1 MQSLEEVA
9 ICDVYPYERADGE
22 PMNPRDF
29 TTRESAEHIAGL
41 AAQFK
46 ANRLN
51 PGQPVMKPILYKEGG
66 IYWIIDGECRVRAMR
81 AIGTERFLAEVYDD
95 LDDAELAR
103 TEAAKA
109 MVETDVKLGL
119 SAAEKSR
126 GVQTMLALDI
136 PDEEVAAAA
145 RTDAA
150 TVRKARRAVRKVQD
164 AAYDMTLDRLAAIA
178 EFEGDDEAVAEL
190 RDCKQSDWQ
199 RVYAGLKSRA
209 EQRRNRA
216 EMVSVIA
223 DAGVEFVDECPE
235 GYEACRTFSD
245 FRPDL
250 AALDA
255 YVADNADGGLLAEE
269 TPFGVTLLVPA
280 EEAADESAQAAAQ
293 RRDDAQRK
301 ADFYAAYEDG
311 RTARFEWTAART
323 LRLGTMRR
331 TALALTALAMD
342 DPAVEAFEELMGRP
356 IDRTPTE
363 LAVAIGW
370 RAAWDMN
377 SGTAWSLVSGGCSV
391 YVCRDAIES
400 VTIVY
405 EAMKADGYEANEAE
419 TRTYEAC
426 MARLESE
433 Q

>member
-95 LDDAELAR
+95 LDDAE
-103 TEAAKA
+103 
-109 MVETDVKLGL
+109 
-119 SAAEKSR
+119 EKSR

-136 PDEEVAAAA
+136 PDEEVAVAA
-145 RTDAA
+145 RTDAG
-150 TVRKARRAVRKVQD
+150 TVAKARRAARRVQD

-190 RDCKQSDWQ
+190 RDCKQSEWQ
-199 RVYAGLKSRA
+199 RVYAGLKAEA

-216 EMVSVIA
+216 EVVAVLA

-235 GYEACRTFSD
+235 GFAACRTFSD
-245 FRPDL
+245 YRPDL

-255 YVADNADGGLLAEE
+255 YVVDNAGAGLLAEE
-269 TPFGVTLLVPA
+269 TPFGVTLLAPVA
-280 EEAADESAQAAAQ
+280 EGADEAAQAAAQ
-293 RRDDAQRK
+293 RK
-301 ADFYAAYEDG
+301 ADFQAAYEDG
-311 RTARFEWTAART
+311 AKARREWLAAHAGD
-323 LRLGTMRR
+323 LKSMRR
-331 TALALTALAMD
+331 TALALTAFAMEAG
-342 DPAVEAFEELMGRP
+342 AVESFEELLGRP

-363 LAVAIGW
+363 LAVAMGW
-370 RAAWDMN
+370 RAAWNMSDW
-377 SGTAWSLVSGGCSV
+377 TAWSLMEGGSSV
-391 YVCRDAIES
+391 YFNRATVEN
-400 VTIVY
+400 VTIIY
-405 EAMKADGYEANEAE
+405 EAMKADGYEPNAAE
-419 TRTYEAC
+419 TETYEAC
-426 MARLESE
+426 MARLGSE
-433 Q
+433 E

>member
-29 TTRESAEHIAGL
+29 TTRESAEHIAAL

-81 AIGTERFLAEVYDD
+81 SIGTERFLAEVYDD

-103 TEAAKA
+103 VEAAKA
-109 MVETDVKLGL
+109 MVETDAKLGL
-119 SAAEKSR
+119 TAEEKSR

-136 PDEEVAAAA
+136 PDEEVAVAA
-145 RTDAA
+145 RTDAG
-150 TVRKARRAVRKVQD
+150 TVAKARRAARRVQD

-178 EFEGDDEAVAEL
+178 EFE
-190 RDCKQSDWQ
+190 
-199 RVYAGLKSRA
+199 A

-216 EMVSVIA
+216 EVVAVLA

-235 GYEACRTFSD
+235 GFAACRTFSD
-245 FRPDL
+245 YRPDL

-255 YVADNADGGLLAEE
+255 YVADNAGAGLLAEE
-269 TPFGVTLLVPA
+269 TPFGVTLLAPVA
-280 EEAADESAQAAAQ
+280 EGADEAAQAAAQ
-293 RRDDAQRK
+293 RK
-301 ADFYAAYEDG
+301 ADFQAAYEDG
-311 RTARFEWTAART
+311 AKARREWLAAHAGD
-323 LRLGTMRR
+323 LKSMRR
-331 TALALTALAMD
+331 TALALTAFVMEAE
-342 DPAVEAFEELMGRP
+342 AVESFEELLGRP

-363 LAVAIGW
+363 LAVAMGW
-370 RAAWDMN
+370 RAAWSM
-377 SGTAWSLVSGGCSV
+377 SGWTAWSLMEGGSSV
-391 YVCRDAIES
+391 YLNRATVEN
-400 VTIVY
+400 VTIIY
-405 EAMKADGYEANEAE
+405 EAMKADGYEPNAAE
-419 TRTYEAC
+419 TETYEAC
-426 MARLESE
+426 MARLGSE
-433 Q
+433 E

>member
-103 TEAAKA
+103 VEAAKA
-109 MVETDVKLGL
+109 MVETDAKLGL
-119 SAAEKSR
+119 TAEEKSR

-136 PDEEVAAAA
+136 PDEEVAVAA
-145 RTDAA
+145 RTDAG
-150 TVRKARRAVRKVQD
+150 TVAKARRAARRVQD

>member
-81 AIGTERFLAEVYDD
+81 SIGTGRFLAEVYDD

-103 TEAAKA
+103 VEAAKA
-109 MVETDVKLGL
+109 MVETDAKLGL
-119 SAAEKSR
+119 TAEEKSR

-136 PDEEVAAAA
+136 PDEEVAVAA
-145 RTDAA
+145 RTDAG
-150 TVRKARRAVRKVQD
+150 TVAKARRAARRVQD

-190 RDCKQSDWQ
+190 RDCKQSEWQ
-199 RVYAGLKSRA
+199 RVYAGLKAEA

-216 EMVSVIA
+216 EVVAVLA

-235 GYEACRTFSD
+235 GFAACRTFSD
-245 FRPDL
+245 YRPDL

-255 YVADNADGGLLAEE
+255 YVADNAGAGLLAEE
-269 TPFGVTLLVPA
+269 TSFGVTLLAPA
-280 EEAADESAQAAAQ
+280 AEGADEAAQAAAQ
-293 RRDDAQRK
+293 RK
-301 ADFYAAYEDG
+301 ADFQAAYEDG
-311 RTARFEWTAART
+311 ANGLPPTRATSSRCAAR
-323 LRLGTMRR
+323 L
-331 TALALTALAMD
+331 
-342 DPAVEAFEELMGRP
+342 
-356 IDRTPTE
+356 
-363 LAVAIGW
+363 W
-370 RAAWDMN
+370 R
-377 SGTAWSLVSGGCSV
+377 
-391 YVCRDAIES
+391 
-400 VTIVY
+400 
-405 EAMKADGYEANEAE
+405 
-419 TRTYEAC
+419 
-426 MARLESE
+426 
-433 Q
+433 

>member
-103 TEAAKA
+103 VEAAKA
-109 MVETDVKLGL
+109 MVETDAKLGL
-119 SAAEKSR
+119 TAEEKSR

-136 PDEEVAAAA
+136 PDEEVAVAA
-145 RTDAA
+145 RTDAG
-150 TVRKARRAVRKVQD
+150 TVAKARRAARRVQD

-190 RDCKQSDWQ
+190 RDCKQSEWQ
-199 RVYAGLKSRA
+199 RVYADLKA
-209 EQRRNRA
+209 ETEQRRNRA
-216 EMVSVIA
+216 EVVAVLA

-235 GYEACRTFSD
+235 GFAACRTFSD
-245 FRPDL
+245 YRPDL

-255 YVADNADGGLLAEE
+255 YVADNAGAGLLAEE
-269 TPFGVTLLVPA
+269 TSFGVTLLAPVA
-280 EEAADESAQAAAQ
+280 EGADEAAQAAAQ
-293 RRDDAQRK
+293 GRLPGRLRGRREGPPRVACRPRGRPQVDAPHGSG
-301 ADFYAAYEDG
+301 ADRVRHGGRGRGIVRGAAGPTHRPHAHRAGRGHGLAGSVEHERLDGLEPHGRRQLRVPQPSDG
-311 RTARFEWTAART
+311 RERDHH
-323 LRLGTMRR
+323 LRGHEGRR
-331 TALALTALAMD
+331 LRA
-342 DPAVEAFEELMGRP
+342 ERGR
-356 IDRTPTE
+356 
-363 LAVAIGW
+363 
-370 RAAWDMN
+370 
-377 SGTAWSLVSGGCSV
+377 
-391 YVCRDAIES
+391 
-400 VTIVY
+400 
-405 EAMKADGYEANEAE
+405 DGNLRGVHGAPGKRGVNE
-419 TRTYEAC
+419 R
-426 MARLESE
+426 SS
-433 Q
+433 

>member
-29 TTRESAEHIAGL
+29 TTRESAEHITGL

-103 TEAAKA
+103 VEAAKA
-109 MVETDVKLGL
+109 MVETDAKLGL
-119 SAAEKSR
+119 TAEEKSR

-136 PDEEVAAAA
+136 PDEEVAVAA
-145 RTDAA
+145 RTDAR
-150 TVRKARRAVRKVQD
+150 TVAKARRAARRVQD

-190 RDCKQSDWQ
+190 RDCKQSEWQ
-199 RVYAGLKSRA
+199 RVYASLKAKA

-216 EMVSVIA
+216 EVVAVLA
-223 DAGVEFVDECPE
+223 DAGVEFVDECP
-235 GYEACRTFSD
+235 GGFAACRTFSD
-245 FRPDL
+245 YRPDL

-255 YVADNADGGLLAEE
+255 YVADNAGAGRPGRGD
-269 TPFGVTLLVPA
+269 VV
-280 EEAADESAQAAAQ
+280 
-293 RRDDAQRK
+293 RRDPAGTGGGRRGRGRTGRSPAQGRLPGRLRGRREGASRVACRPRGRPQVDAPHGAG
-301 ADFYAAYEDG
+301 ADLVRHGGRSRGIVRGAAGPAHRPHAHRAGRGHGLAGSVEHERLDGLEPHGRRQLRVLQPSDG
-311 RTARFEWTAART
+311 RERDHH
-323 LRLGTMRR
+323 LRGHEGRR
-331 TALALTALAMD
+331 LRA
-342 DPAVEAFEELMGRP
+342 ERGR
-356 IDRTPTE
+356 
-363 LAVAIGW
+363 
-370 RAAWDMN
+370 
-377 SGTAWSLVSGGCSV
+377 
-391 YVCRDAIES
+391 
-400 VTIVY
+400 
-405 EAMKADGYEANEAE
+405 DGNLRGVHGAPGKRGVNE
-419 TRTYEAC
+419 R
-426 MARLESE
+426 SS
-433 Q
+433 

>member
-103 TEAAKA
+103 VEAAKA
-109 MVETDVKLGL
+109 VVETDAKLGL
-119 SAAEKSR
+119 TAEEKSR

-136 PDEEVAAAA
+136 PDEEVAVAA
-145 RTDAA
+145 RTDAG
-150 TVRKARRAVRKVQD
+150 TVAKARRAARRVQD

-199 RVYAGLKSRA
+199 RCLPTRA
-209 EQRRNRA
+209 SSSSTNAPRA
-216 EMVSVIA
+216 SPHA
-223 DAGVEFVDECPE
+223 
-235 GYEACRTFSD
+235 
-245 FRPDL
+245 
-250 AALDA
+250 
-255 YVADNADGGLLAEE
+255 
-269 TPFGVTLLVPA
+269 
-280 EEAADESAQAAAQ
+280 
-293 RRDDAQRK
+293 
-301 ADFYAAYEDG
+301 
-311 RTARFEWTAART
+311 ARFPTTAPT
-323 LRLGTMRR
+323 WRR
-331 TALALTALAMD
+331 W
-342 DPAVEAFEELMGRP
+342 
-356 IDRTPTE
+356 TPT
-363 LAVAIGW
+363 W
-370 RAAWDMN
+370 PTTRARGFWPRRRRSA
-377 SGTAWSLVSGGCSV
+377 
-391 YVCRDAIES
+391 
-400 VTIVY
+400 
-405 EAMKADGYEANEAE
+405 
-419 TRTYEAC
+419 
-426 MARLESE
+426 
-433 Q
+433 

>member
-29 TTRESAEHIAGL
+29 TTKESAEHIADL

-51 PGQPVMKPILYKEGG
+51 PGQPVMKPILYREEG
-66 IYWIIDGECRVRAMR
+66 IYWIIDGECRVRAMK

-103 TEAAKA
+103 VEAAKA
-109 MVETDVKLGL
+109 MVETDAKLGL
-119 SAAEKSR
+119 TAAEKSR

-136 PDEEVAAAA
+136 PDEEVAVAA
-145 RTDAA
+145 RTDAR
-150 TVRKARRAVRKVQD
+150 TVAKARRAARKVQD

-216 EMVSVIA
+216 EVVSVLA
-223 DAGVEFVDECPE
+223 DAGIEFVDECPD
-235 GYEACRTFSD
+235 GFAAARTFSD
-245 FRPDL
+245 YRTDM

-255 YVADNADGGLLAEE
+255 YVTENAAAGLLAEE
-269 TPFGVTLLVPA
+269 TPYGVTLLAPA
-280 EEAADESAQAAAQ
+280 PEGADEAAQAE
-293 RRDDAQRK
+293 AQRK
-301 ADFYAAYEDG
+301 ADFIAGLEDG
-311 RTARFEWTAART
+311 AKARREWLAAHMGDPGAVKRTTR
-323 LRLGTMRR
+323 
-331 TALALTALAMD
+331 ALTAMAAQSD
-342 DPAVEAFEELMGRP
+342 AVKAFEQAIGRP
-356 IDRTPTE
+356 IDAAPSE
-363 LAVAIGW
+363 LGMALGW
-370 RAAWDMN
+370 RQAWTVSN
-377 SGTAWSLVSGGCSV
+377 WTAWAVVNGDVGVFVTRGTGENLV
-391 YVCRDAIES
+391 AAF
-400 VTIVY
+400 
-405 EAMKADGYEANEAE
+405 EAMRADGYEPNAAE
-419 TRTYEAC
+419 TETYEAFK
-426 MARLESE
+426 ARLESE
-433 Q
+433 E

>member
-103 TEAAKA
+103 VEAAKA
-109 MVETDVKLGL
+109 MVETDAKLGL
-119 SAAEKSR
+119 TAEEKSR

-136 PDEEVAAAA
+136 PDEEVA
-145 RTDAA
+145 
-150 TVRKARRAVRKVQD
+150 
-164 AAYDMTLDRLAAIA
+164 
-178 EFEGDDEAVAEL
+178 VAEL
-190 RDCKQSDWQ
+190 RDCKQSEWQ
-199 RVYAGLKSRA
+199 RVYAGLKAEA

-216 EMVSVIA
+216 EVVAVLA

-235 GYEACRTFSD
+235 GFAACRTFSD
-245 FRPDL
+245 YRPDL

-255 YVADNADGGLLAEE
+255 CVADNAGAGLLAEE
-269 TPFGVTLLVPA
+269 TSFGVTLLAPVA
-280 EEAADESAQAAAQ
+280 EGADEAAQAAAQ
-293 RRDDAQRK
+293 RK
-301 ADFYAAYEDG
+301 ADFQAAYEDG
-311 RTARFEWTAART
+311 AKARREWLAAHAGD
-323 LRLGTMRR
+323 LKSMRR
-331 TALALTALAMD
+331 TALALTAFAMESE
-342 DPAVEAFEELMGRP
+342 AVESFEELLGRP

-363 LAVAIGW
+363 LAVAMGW
-370 RAAWDMN
+370 RAAWNM
-377 SGTAWSLVSGGCSV
+377 SGWTAWSLMEGGSSV
-391 YVCRDAIES
+391 YFNRATVEN
-400 VTIVY
+400 VTIIY
-405 EAMKADGYEANEAE
+405 EAMKADGYEPNAAE
-419 TRTYEAC
+419 TETYEAC
-426 MARLESE
+426 MARLGSE
-433 Q
+433 E

>member
-1 MQSLEEVA
+1 MQTLETVEL
-9 ICDVYPYERADGE
+9 CDVFPYEREDGE
-22 PMNPRDF
+22 AMNPRDF
-29 TTRESAEHIAGL
+29 STKESAAHIADL
-41 AAQFK
+41 AEQFK
-46 ANRLN
+46 HNRLN
-51 PGQPVMKPILYKEGG
+51 PGQPVMKPILYRDGG
-66 IYWIIDGECRVRAMR
+66 IYRIIDGECRVRAMR
-81 AIGTERFLAEVYDD
+81 SIGTKRFLAEVYDD

-103 TEAAKA
+103 AEAAKA

-119 SAAEKSR
+119 TAAEKSR

-150 TVRKARRAVRKVQD
+150 TVRKARKAVRKVQD

-178 EFEGDDEAVAEL
+178 EFEGDDEAVAKL

-199 RVYAGLKSRA
+199 RVYDGLKSRA

-216 EMVSVIA
+216 EVVAVLA
-223 DAGVEFVDECPE
+223 DAGIEFVDECPE
-235 GYEACRTFSD
+235 GFAACRTFSD
-245 FRPDL
+245 YRPDL

-255 YVADNADGGLLAEE
+255 YVADNAGTGLLAEE
-269 TPFGVTLLVPA
+269 TSFGVTLLAPA
-280 EEAADESAQAAAQ
+280 EEVADESAKAAAQ
-293 RRDDAQRK
+293 RR

-311 RTARFEWTAART
+311 RAARREWLAAHALV
-323 LRLGTMRR
+323 LRTMHR
-331 TALALTALAMD
+331 TALALTALAMED
-342 DPAVEAFEELMGRP
+342 QAVETFEGLLGRP

-370 RAAWDMN
+370 RAAWNMN
-377 SGTAWSLVSGGCSV
+377 GGTAWALISDGGSV
-391 YVCRDAIES
+391 YVCRDAIEN
-400 VTIVY
+400 VTIIY
-405 EAMKADGYEANEAE
+405 EAMKADGYEPNAAE
-419 TRTYEAC
+419 TETYEAC

>member
-1 MQSLEEVA
+1 MQTLETVEL
-9 ICDVYPYERADGE
+9 CDVFPYEREDGE
-22 PMNPRDF
+22 AMNPRDF
-29 TTRESAEHIAGL
+29 STKESAAHIADL
-41 AAQFK
+41 AEQFK
-46 ANRLN
+46 HNRLN
-51 PGQPVMKPILYKEGG
+51 PGQPVMKPILYRDGG
-66 IYWIIDGECRVRAMR
+66 IYRIIDGECRVRAMR
-81 AIGTERFLAEVYDD
+81 SIGTKRFLAEVYDD

-103 TEAAKA
+103 AEAAKA

-119 SAAEKSR
+119 TAAEKSR

-150 TVRKARRAVRKVQD
+150 TVHKARRAVRKVQD

-216 EMVSVIA
+216 EVVAVLS
-223 DAGVEFVDECPE
+223 DAGIEFVDECPE
-235 GYEACRTFSD
+235 GYAARRTFSD

-255 YVADNADGGLLAEE
+255 YVADNAGEGLLAEE
-269 TPFGVTLLVPA
+269 TPFGVTLLAPVEEGA
-280 EEAADESAQAAAQ
+280 DEAAQAE
-293 RRDDAQRK
+293 AQRK

-311 RTARFEWTAART
+311 AKARREWLAAHAGD
-323 LRLGTMRR
+323 LKSMRR
-331 TALALTALAMD
+331 TALALTALAMESA
-342 DPAVEAFEELMGRP
+342 AVEAFEELLGRP
-356 IDRTPTE
+356 IDRTPNQ

-370 RAAWDMN
+370 QAAWKM
-377 SGTAWSLVSGGCSV
+377 SGWTAWALANDGASV
-391 YVCRDAIES
+391 YVNGEMIEN

-405 EAMKADGYEANEAE
+405 EAMKADGYEPNAAE
-419 TRTYEAC
+419 TETYEAC
-426 MARLESE
+426 VARLESE
-433 Q
+433 EQ